1 MPLKLGG
8 SSPGM
13 RVRAS
18 TTRNSTGSHMRR
30 FSFTAVD
37 DSANVPDDKC
47 CARFGGLRG
56 VKGRSFF
63 DVIRAGFLRP
73 GSRAGVGV

>member
-1 MPLKLGG
+1 
-8 SSPGM
+8 
-13 RVRAS
+13 
-18 TTRNSTGSHMRR
+18 MRR

-56 VKGRSFF
+56 VKGRSLI
-63 DVIRAGFLRP
+63 DVSRVGFLRS
-73 GSRAGVGV
+73 GSRAGRGG